1 MMAMTRAARTG
12 FLGGIG
18 LMLEVAHICPRCG
31 KQLSENPSAAAQ
43 HISKD
48 RCRPA
53 VFAALPEPERAGED
67 DDVPPVPAARQ
78 IHDFETPAP
87 KPRRASLPVTMGV
100 VDPVPAGNGLP
111 RGLAIPWLHP
121 PDLGEV
127 L

>member
-1 MMAMTRAARTG
+1 MTRAARTAY
-12 FLGGIG
+12 LGGIG

-31 KQLSENPSAAAQ
+31 QRLSDSPSAAAQ
-43 HISKD
+43 HLSRN

-67 DDVPPVPAARQ
+67 DEVPPVPAARK
-78 IHDFETPAP
+78 IHDFETPTPRA
-87 KPRRASLPVTMGV
+87 RRASMFETIDAL
-100 VDPVPAGNGLP
+100 DPIPSGQGAA